1 VSHSILTKVKWRLFN
16 PSRQRYNLG
25 MEIETYYITCLGLI
39 NRFQLGC
46 FMRSLKV
53 QQNGI
58 QAYCYAAPGSTVEDD
73 MVDQL
78 CAFFEQ
84 FPAKS
89 NPKAQ
94 PSLDPISTLYGASG
108 LLAQGFDLIP
118 DILPSHLAGNQ
129 RLQVSG
135 VIKTRISSCGP
146 QTSLSRLEP
155 DDLEEIVEKLFE
167 DGLEELYIKASAR
180 NFLLIN
186 VPPKDRS
193 PSGRVSFR
201 PRWNVLNV
209 SA

>member
-1 VSHSILTKVKWRLFN
+1 
-16 PSRQRYNLG
+16 
-25 MEIETYYITCLGLI
+25 
-39 NRFQLGC
+39 
-46 FMRSLKV
+46 
-53 QQNGI
+53 
-58 QAYCYAAPGSTVEDD
+58 
-73 MVDQL
+73 MVDQWL
-78 CAFFEQ
+78 PAWALHAFFEGATKRHTGLLLCCPGKYSRGRHGGPIVCL
-84 FPAKS
+84 FRTV
-89 NPKAQ
+89 
-94 PSLDPISTLYGASG
+94 PSEKQSQGSTLFGPQFNPIWYVRFARS
-108 LLAQGFDLIP
+108 GFDLIP

-135 VIKTRISSCGP
+135 VIKTRISACGP
-146 QTSLSRLEP
+146 RTSLSRLEP

-167 DGLEELYIKASAR
+167 DGLEELYIKANAR